1 MVDAKRNRRSERH
14 VELYAN
20 LMDPARVALQASAKA
35 NTGDDMPISR
45 SEQRQAIRWRKQRML
60 TKSEDIILQNKKLN
74 IAVVFMS
81 LLFLIIIAIVIYLVY
96 NKYTTTLVD
105 IFGALIGFTL
115 TISTVIIKNLF
126 ESKEK
131 KTN

>member
-1 MVDAKRNRRSERH
+1 
-14 VELYAN
+14 
-20 LMDPARVALQASAKA
+20 
-35 NTGDDMPISR
+35 
-45 SEQRQAIRWRKQRML
+45 ML